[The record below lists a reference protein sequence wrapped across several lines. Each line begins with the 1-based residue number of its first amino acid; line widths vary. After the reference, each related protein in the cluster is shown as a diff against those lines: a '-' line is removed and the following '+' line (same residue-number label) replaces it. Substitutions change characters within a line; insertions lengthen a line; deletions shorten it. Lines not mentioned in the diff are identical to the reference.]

1 MENIGLL
8 IQIYLYWTAISLLIS
23 VSLYFDIFDLNDP
36 YPYESTFCKMFKSP
50 LALYKEYREEFKCT
64 KLRKFWSV
72 TFICAKTIL
81 RSIIV
86 LPITLPLFPIIIVLL
101 IGMALFC
108 FFVNSYVYISKKT
121 KISSRLGKIFYKYW
135 KFRAR
140 DCWYRIIK
148 LGVNL
153 MKKSR

>member
-50 LALYKEYREEFKCT
+50 LALYKEYGEEFKYT

-72 TFICAKTIL
+72 TFICAKKIL

-86 LPITLPLFPIIIVLL
+86 LPITFPLFPIIIV
-101 IGMALFC
+101 ISVGGALFC
-108 FFVNSYVYISKKT
+108 FFVDSCIYISRKT
-121 KISSRLGKIFYKYW
+121 KLSSMVRKIFYKY
-135 KFRAR
+135 
-140 DCWYRIIK
+140 
-148 LGVNL
+148 
-153 MKKSR
+153 